1 MPGPQNP
8 NSEIQ
13 FDADIKG
20 LADVFSNSKDAKDI
34 QKALSTLLTKG
45 IDDASGKL
53 KGEFLNDLIKAVD
66 AAKARAATSEGKNIF
81 SQVFGTPEQ
90 LKGAEKELI
99 NLGGSLE
106 SLRRQLTQQQAP
118 TIIDAT
124 LVSIQGI
131 KTALV
136 ELQKKP
142 IVIPISAD
150 SFQSLDALKQKF
162 DFLLADFAK
171 LQEEMAGGL
180 ASGNLKVSPEV
191 QSSIENTTQHIR
203 ALGTEVT
210 TLSEQIVG
218 LLALLQKQIGETSGS
233 TSFVGKILGVDSETI
248 IKQLEVFATRMQ
260 ELGRQTSENFV
271 KGFNDG
277 AAGGIKAT
285 TDSLISNLQQ
295 IKQFTTIKFEGAS
308 QFEKITTAAD
318 ALLDVL
324 DKIIGKELQ
333 VDDLFNKIEKDGG
346 KTPKYQPRSPITVGD
361 KTFGT
366 ERKLSED
373 AANQIAKQLNFDFF
387 KRITDKAVES
397 ARVVRDAFT
406 EANDVLERDFRSTFQ
421 TISEILE
428 KFVATAQG
436 LIPKIFKFGQGGES
450 SEAQGIAKN
459 LESVQ
464 ASIAKAEEERAATSI
479 KADKEV
485 YAQRIA
491 QLKLYQE
498 ALLSAQAKGG
508 FSIGGTATEEH
519 LDKEAKQLQEI
530 VDLIVRIGQESK
542 IAGILILLKG
552 PLEHFREE
560 IDLLDGIA
568 RSVVNVG
575 EKAKVAAESISK
587 LGDFERL
594 EKFKALLSGI
604 DAALSDFRNAQRESS
619 GKTEEARGVLRDYS
633 LLESRLK
640 LVNLEI
646 KTLKSQSEDLFRSKN
661 VQGSR
666 DLEDTISRLRQD
678 LTEAKKEGRGLVAKE
693 SIKENLAEQ
702 ELLSSQLKAAREEL
716 KELKREAQDDRSL
729 LFDKQVALLRSE
741 AASLQEK
748 ILDLRKTGK
757 IESAKVLIAAQS
769 SLESE
774 IQTLEKRRNAT
785 IASIREA
792 EKSIQE
798 KEIAAFAQT
807 PEEKARLAEREKLK
821 EQLAEQEK
829 AAGKVANNVA
839 AIEKQLRNASTAG
852 RTLADILTEIG
863 RGTRAG
869 SLSSTGLAG
878 GVLGDPTATPK
889 ITEALNKTRASQKE
903 LLALTQE
910 GAAERLK
917 VFEQERQA
925 VLDLIGKATA
935 QRVAL
940 TTKAEAQVEAAIT
953 ASGAAQEKQEEL
965 RARKALEF
973 SNERERIAA
982 DETAAIEKLN
992 LKAIRAADIVA
1003 EAQAKRIKTIV
1014 LNYENAKKSLETLS
1028 SAFQGFRPFSTQG
1041 FGVGGG
1047 GGTGPIDFGNIGQ
1060 LAGKLPELFKSATG
1074 EINPYIA
1081 VIAKATEVTFQFI
1094 KAAKALVDN
1103 ALEFAKNQ
1111 RQLAQAVDLSREN
1124 IAAFTLGFQRA
1135 GQPVFSLD
1143 IALSSLQQKIEA
1155 AFAGDEKASKFLDA
1169 LGTSAT
1175 NAAGG
1180 MQSLDVALGQI
1191 ARDAATTGE
1200 TAEKSAA
1207 RVAVFGIF
1215 GQRAVGQTIR
1225 TFEALRKEALETGLV
1240 LSEQAEGAL
1249 FDYYT
1254 SITRI
1259 ETIVQGLINTF
1270 AAGIAPAFTEFNKQ
1284 IGDLIKQLDLKDPDA
1299 IKQFESALKNI
1310 LGILADGLGT
1320 LAEFKN
1326 ILDLISVPL
1335 NAILTLFT
1343 GEAAGATEVKLKSFI
1358 GLISRLAEV
1367 LSDLA
1372 ELASNFRFGP
1382 IGALF
1387 NLVNGSVGAATGKTL
1402 VEQIFGKPE
1411 DARAAASSIT
1421 KIGEAADAAGKK
1433 VENLGTL
1440 LARLKREASAKD
1452 RASEEA
1458 IAKEQASRE
1467 EAVDKVRAARE
1478 EGRIGPL
1485 AAAQEI
1491 ARIENES
1498 AQKIKDIRSEQY
1510 KFAKDQVKEITGI
1523 EYEETK
1529 RRLELELTIN
1539 EVKAQGAKEAA
1550 LRSLRAAEEE
1560 LRLKVSQRNELQRVA
1575 SAEQSASPQDTVLAQ
1590 RNRLAL
1596 ADADT
1601 AIESAR
1607 KQVEVEQGK
1616 YKKIADLQA
1625 KDSEDFKKHVQEK
1638 VDAAEGGGKREAQA
1652 ESERIKTAA
1661 KNRTEEFRAAQEER
1675 DNLLKQGTAS
1685 LREAVNREIGIIEEK
1700 AKKGIITEKEA
1711 NLEKLKL
1718 EGELIDAK
1726 LRIQEGFARGANQPV
1741 KSKDTKSLAGIY
1753 DEEIKFYEKRVA
1765 LQKEAIKLDDERLDG
1780 EKLLT
1785 EENRQQAAEDEQF
1798 LENLKRKRDEVV
1810 QGRIDQLKKER
1821 DAAPPESLQR
1831 ARIDA
1836 EIAANQAI
1844 LDGRIQTQAQITK
1857 NEEEMAQTRADKAK
1871 NEGKQKEAVI
1881 ESEIAVLQKLIA
1893 LRQAETKVL
1902 EARANAEQEAIKR
1915 QSGLTQEQI
1924 DAGGADYRLTQARI
1938 NASIALLKAKLSI
1951 LDTEITYLKT
1961 IKASAPEILNLEA
1974 QRLDLATQLNEV
1986 LRTRFEL
1993 LDKAAAKEAEAF
2005 NKGAGAAGGTKS
2017 RSTDDPLFGAPQ
2029 SFEEGQKGILDAIRA
2044 QREAGAEAF
2053 SGLAGLYTYYANL
2066 VGEATKAGADQING
2080 LIDKLQGDI
2089 RGLTNPGG
2097 AQIQGLLNYFTN
2109 QAKDALQAA
2118 FKRRDELF
2126 NAEAEKAAK
2135 EAADK
2140 ALAERKRVEDG
2151 VKAIA
2156 QRQADA
2162 EKAAAER
2169 LEEQLKDIRKQRED
2183 AIRED
2188 AERRIELQEALVK
2201 RQEELEKR
2209 FVEEDIARARQAARD
2224 KFDVELEFI
2233 RSLAQARFDAATQ
2246 AFNAARDFAKKD
2258 YDLRQSLAKNDTSIQ
2273 EAEKSYRDQLSK
2285 VQDTKTKLDQAKT
2298 AADRERLNAELRADT
2313 EALNA
2318 NLKAIADL
2326 QKEREALRKDRE
2338 AAAKVRDLER
2348 QRQQQLADL
2357 FHRAAL
2363 GELDKEELDLL
2374 VKQLN
2379 QRFDLEKDYINDR
2392 NDAAKTGDAE
2402 YLQQIEDAYNQQ
2414 REAQAE
2420 LHRQELAADKKFRE
2434 EKKRRETE
2442 DEGLRQ
2448 ADRAKQRQDLIN
2460 DYNDQLK
2467 DLDKALEKR
2476 LNAIK
2481 ENEKKVREEY
2491 RTTLDKIKEDS
2502 TKALAELGIAYD
2514 KFFEGL
2520 VEKVKNVGTEVGKV
2534 LKSIGDLAG
2543 KVPDTKSG
2551 DGSSS
2556 SSSSS
2561 GSTTTSTSS
2570 SGGDSTTGP
2579 SVGSGYQDPKD
2590 APKGGSSTIGR
2601 TGGSTTTGGSTS
2613 TSSGPSS
2620 SSGSQDP
2627 TKTGGSSGA
2636 QTGPPPTTSS
2646 TSSAGLGLRNKGQG
2660 GGNDLS
2666 GTADNGN
2673 RITFAG
2679 LSSEVLT
2686 NDIINK
2692 ATGLKRGERAT
2703 PKSAIEV
2710 LDYALNPYHY
2720 DKDGKKVYEPAYI
2733 SQADYA
2739 RAVRRIKDFYQ
2750 PANIEALYK
2759 RRVIT
2764 ASYAVGMVED
2774 AFAAGFYG
2782 KQKADPEYTRLLK
2795 AAFFEGKGDNT
2806 YAKYGDIIKAL
2817 EDGKITPAQA
2827 WDQAARRSRLIG
2839 GDLDARRVAVY
2850 LKEFWG
2856 YDANPGDASRPQG
2869 YDPAK
2874 DTGPA
2879 LTTEGGGGPGLG
2891 SDTPS
2896 SSIGD
2901 LNNIISGG
2909 ALLAGADSIAGKG
2922 DLSSVGEIQGAAPT
2936 YDTASV
2942 VDIGPVN
2949 LTRRKPGK
2957 IKPGPPI
2964 LPVGGFGG
2972 GGGTPNTGTKAITGI
2987 DTTAPGGPKTTPY
3000 QSGGG
3005 GGTVT
3010 GPTVTAYNEIEGVKK
3025 LKAEFRRI
3033 FDYVTAGTHTN
3044 QEIQSEIN
3052 ISAGLVRNLGN
3063 KGLFKEAGGI
3073 EYETYKRAMA
3083 DLLAL
3088 AQLTPQG
3095 LATFTNSP
3103 FFEGKYVPPPGNTNP
3118 SLSYSP
3124 TPPPTLLS
3132 STPSLSSFGGVS
3144 DISFLDAATTPSLP
3158 TYNIQ
3163 TSSGSPF
3170 SSGTPTSSDIT
3181 GGFRD
3186 AAPAVRNAAST
3197 VTNAIRT
3204 LVRDAVAFASK
3215 ELANQIVSDISVGR
3229 WAK

>member
-1 MPGPQNP
+1 MANSQQNP
-8 NSEIQ
+8 FLDLTTQIDIEGLVGSLKDQAAQTAVNAAFQKLFRDGATAGSKEAVDEFIKSLQDLTAKPPKELFKDTVGNIGEARKGLDQLIAAAKNLKLVDPGNEFAKSLLEKITAGINSSIRKINELNSTKVNIQ
-13 FDADIKG
+13 VDPASFKSFDDLARRLELA
-20 LADVFSNSKDAKDI
+20 LADVAR
-34 QKALSTLLTKG
+34 
-45 IDDASGKL
+45 
-53 KGEFLNDLIKAVD
+53 LN
-66 AAKARAATSEGKNIF
+66 E
-81 SQVFGTPEQ
+81 
-90 LKGAEKELI
+90 EL
-99 NLGGSLE
+99 
-106 SLRRQLTQQQAP
+106 A
-118 TIIDAT
+118 
-124 LVSIQGI
+124 QGV
-131 KTALV
+131 A
-136 ELQKKP
+136 Q
-142 IVIPISAD
+142 
-150 SFQSLDALKQKF
+150 
-162 DFLLADFAK
+162 
-171 LQEEMAGGL
+171 
-180 ASGNLKVSPEV
+180 GNLKVSPEV
-191 QSSIENTTQHIR
+191 QNSVENTANQV
-203 ALGTEVT
+203 ANLGKQVEFLSKEV
-210 TLSEQIVG
+210 
-218 LLALLQKQIGETSGS
+218 LAFVSVLQVKIGETSGA
-233 TSFVGKILGVDSETI
+233 TSFVGKILGIDSETI
-248 IKQLEVFATRMQ
+248 LKQLGDFTKEL
-260 ELGRQTSENFV
+260 EDLGRRSSQSFA
-271 KGFNDG
+271 KGF
-277 AAGGIKAT
+277 AEGGKDSARDAVRSIVSDLATQLTKIK
-285 TDSLISNLQQ
+285 DFS
-295 IKQFTTIKFEGAS
+295 TIKFEGAS
-308 QFEKITTAAD
+308 QFDKITQAAD
-318 ALLDVL
+318 ALLDVF
-324 DKIIGKELQ
+324 DKLIGKQYEL
-333 VDDLFNKIEKDGG
+333 DDVFNKSKTGNAT
-346 KTPKYQPRSPITVGD
+346 KYTPKSPIALGDTV
-361 KTFGT
+361 FGT
-366 ERKLSED
+366 DRRLGEQK
-373 AANQIAKQLNFDFF
+373 AAAILEELNRDFF
-387 KRITDKAVES
+387 TQITSKALDS
-397 ARVVRDAFT
+397 ASKFRNAFT
-406 EANDVLERDFRSTFQ
+406 EANNALEIDFRSTFE
-421 TISEILE
+421 TITEILE
-428 KFVATAQG
+428 KFVVTAQG
-436 LIPKIFKFGQGGES
+436 LVPKIFKFGQGGES

-508 FSIGGTATEEH
+508 FSIGGTATSDH
-519 LDKEAKQLQEI
+519 LSAEAKQLQEI

-542 IAGILILLKG
+542 IAGVLILLKG
-552 PLEHFREE
+552 PKEHFIEE
-560 IDLLDGIA
+560 IRLLNAIA
-568 RSVVNVG
+568 ESIIEVG
-575 EKAKVAAESISK
+575 QAAKVASISVANLGNAEK
-587 LGDFERL
+587 LSE
-594 EKFKALLSGI
+594 FKKQLGEI
-604 DAALSDFRNAQRESS
+604 QAALELARESLAAPQAKLAS
-619 GKTEEARGVLRDYS
+619 LAPLLEEYGLLRD
-633 LLESRLK
+633 RLK
-640 LVNLEI
+640 EVDDELAVLARSSKVNNAALDVTSVRAFQDEIRALARDRRAALADASDLLAKQSAQQKELNELGGSSKAKEALKEEIAFRKEEIKATFEQIKVIDQQIEKTKEAKIQAVRLGQDNRSNLFKPLSQELEAEALQLRDRILEI
-646 KTLKSQSEDLFRSKN
+646 KKTVNIGAADELESLIQSIQRKISALEIQEAQLKSAIGKFSTEKPQIEDNSSK
-661 VQGSR
+661 Q
-666 DLEDTISRLRQD
+666 
-678 LTEAKKEGRGLVAKE
+678 K
-693 SIKENLAEQ
+693 
-702 ELLSSQLKAAREEL
+702 
-716 KELKREAQDDRSL
+716 
-729 LFDKQVALLRSE
+729 E
-741 AASLQEK
+741 AA
-748 ILDLRKTGK
+748 
-757 IESAKVLIAAQS
+757 
-769 SLESE
+769 
-774 IQTLEKRRNAT
+774 
-785 IASIREA
+785 A
-792 EKSIQE
+792 E
-798 KEIAAFAQT
+798 
-807 PEEKARLAEREKLK
+807 
-821 EQLAEQEK
+821 
-829 AAGKVANNVA
+829 VANNVA
-839 AIEKQLRNASTAG
+839 AIEKQLKNASTAG

-878 GVLGDPTATPK
+878 GVLSEPTATPK

-935 QRVAL
+935 QRVEL
-940 TTKAEAQVEAAIT
+940 TTKAEAQIEAAIA

-982 DETAAIEKLN
+982 DEAAAIEKLN
-992 LKAIRAADIVA
+992 LKAIRAADVVA
-1003 EAQAKRIKTIV
+1003 EAQAKRVKTIV
-1014 LNYENAKKSLETLS
+1014 LNYENAKKSLETLT

-1047 GGTGPIDFGNIGQ
+1047 GGTGPVDFGNISQ

-1111 RQLAQAVDLSREN
+1111 RQLAQAIDLSREN

-1180 MQSLDVALGQI
+1180 MQSLDVALSQI

-1200 TAEKSAA
+1200 TAEKAAA

-1284 IGDLIKQLDLKDPDA
+1284 VGDLIKQLDLKDPDA

-1358 GLISRLAEV
+1358 GLISRLVEV

-1421 KIGEAADAAGKK
+1421 NIGEAADAAGKK

-1529 RRLELELTIN
+1529 RRLDLELTIN

-1575 SAEQSASPQDTVLAQ
+1575 SAEQSANPQDSVLAE

-1607 KQVEVEQGK
+1607 KQVEIEQGK

-2357 FHRAAL
+2357 FRRAAL

-2379 QRFDLEKDYINDR
+2379 QRFDLERDYINDR

-2434 EKKRRETE
+2434 EKKRREIE

-2476 LNAIK
+2476 LNAFR

-2491 RTTLDKIKEDS
+2491 KTTLDKIKEDS

-2534 LKSIGDLAG
+2534 LKSIGDMAG
-2543 KVPDTKSG
+2543 KVPDTKGSGAASG
-2551 DGSSS
+2551 DG
-2556 SSSSS
+2556 
-2561 GSTTTSTSS
+2561 GSTTTSGPTTT
-2570 SGGDSTTGP
+2570 SGGNPNGP

-2590 APKGGSSTIGR
+2590 APKGGSTSVGPANPY
-2601 TGGSTTTGGSTS
+2601 TGTP
-2613 TSSGPSS
+2613 SGPSS
-2620 SSGSQDP
+2620 TSGYQDP
-2627 TKTGGSSGA
+2627 NKAPNGGPSTVGPAGGGGGGSS
-2636 QTGPPPTTSS
+2636 T

-2703 PKSAIEV
+2703 PKSAIDV
-2710 LDYALNPYHY
+2710 LNFALNPYHY

-3052 ISAGLVRNLGN
+3052 ISAGLVTNLGN